1 MAKTGITTRILFS
14 ELNRKITKSRLTF
27 ATLLIAFLLLSLQLV
42 QANYSSSQSA
52 QPTYANWSSPGYNN
66 FNTDYDPQN
75 VINSANV
82 NQLQVSWVYQVPE
95 NPYNIPGTARSLGI
109 ETTPLVVSGYVYFAT
124 PYNLV
129 IALNSNTGTVLWEYQ
144 VNMSKFVS
152 ESWWAPAYNERSLT
166 YYNGTI
172 YFTAS
177 DTAVYG
183 LNAVTG
189 QLVFSLPPIAANI
202 PGNNGQYYGE
212 LAPVVYDN
220 LLIVRAS
227 TTDYGGR
234 GFVSAYNIDS
244 KQLVWT
250 WYSMPGQGG
259 NSSWD
264 TLSCSAGCTG
274 NVAPY
279 SDDWGNSSLIG
290 GSAAWGLM
298 AIDSNTGVAYL
309 SLGHPSDVFDAS
321 LRPGPNLYSD
331 SVVALNLTNGQL
343 IWYYQINS
351 HDITEHEGGWAVTL
365 ANATINGQTQEVVI
379 QAAKNNYVYVL
390 NAATGKLVYSPIQIG
405 SPAVNSPND
414 DEVGSAANLTQ
425 SQSTITNEEICPGPD
440 GGVEMTPGF
449 ANNTLFVASQNA
461 CGIMYAGTV
470 TYKGSN
476 INGYI
481 YQGDE
486 AAAEN
491 ATIYA
496 INIGTGKVDWSSLL
510 TDRYQGSAIVVSGGV
525 VYAVD
530 RAGTL
535 YAFSESTGSLLRSI
549 SLGGVGAAGVAI
561 GENLDGQ
568 MMVFVPAG
576 GADIPT
582 ATPGVLL
589 GLTVPQTSVS
599 GTVTSTNTPTN
610 QNLLEAVTAGL
621 AIVVVALSLVIL
633 TRRSRA
639 AAPAAAKT

>member
-1 MAKTGITTRILFS
+1 MAETVIVYKILFTV
-14 ELNRKITKSRLTF
+14 LKRNNIKSWLLYASLLVGFLVLCSQLFLTD
-27 ATLLIAFLLLSLQLV
+27 
-42 QANYSSSQSA
+42 YSASQSA
-52 QPTYANWSSPGYNN
+52 PPSYPNWTYPGYNN

-95 NPYNIPGTARSLGI
+95 NPFNIPGTARSLGI

-129 IALNSNTGTVLWEYQ
+129 VALNSNTGTVLWEYQ
-144 VNMSKFVS
+144 VDMSKFVN

-183 LNAVTG
+183 LNAITG
-189 QLVFSLPPIAANI
+189 QLVFSLPPIAADI

-212 LAPVVYDN
+212 LAPVVYSN

-234 GFVSAYNIDS
+234 GFVSAYNIDT

-250 WYSMPGQGG
+250 WYSMPAEGG

-264 TLSCSAGCTG
+264 TLSCTSACTG
-274 NVAPY
+274 NVTPY
-279 SDDWGNSSLIG
+279 SGDWGDSSLIG

-309 SLGHPSDVFDAS
+309 SLGHPSDVFNAS

-365 ANATINGQTQEVVI
+365 VNASINGQTQEVVI

-390 NAATGKLVYSPIQIG
+390 DAATGKLVYNPIQIG

-414 DEVGSAANLTQ
+414 NEVGSAANLTM
-425 SQSTITNEEICPGPD
+425 SESTIANEEICPGPD

-461 CGIMYAGTV
+461 CGIMYPGTV

-476 INGYI
+476 INGYV

-496 INIGTGKVDWSSLL
+496 VNIGTGKIDWSYPL

-535 YAFSESTGSLLRSI
+535 YAVSQSSGTLLRSI

-561 GENLDGQ
+561 GESLSGQ

-589 GLTVPQTSVS
+589 GLTVPQISTS
-599 GTVTSTNTPTN
+599 GTVTSIAAPAN

-621 AIVVVALSLVIL
+621 AIVVVGLSLVIL
-633 TRRSRA
+633 TRRSRTA
-639 AAPAAAKT
+639 SAAPKT